1 MKIKI
6 LIALLFS
13 IQLISAQNS
22 DKTSLSDSLSNQYQI
37 EYTVNFNNYV
47 PISKKGILIPYLKE
61 NKSNYY
67 EIPLDE
73 DSKQKDDTND
83 SEINETIVIGKKNV
97 IKRNFVNLNTHKL
110 SSTENI
116 TFDSKTYLVTEA
128 LPKLDWDLNHPDTLK
143 IGTYMCNK
151 ATTSFRGRNYIAWY
165 TNDIPIT
172 FGPWKFHGLPGLIL
186 DMYDQTHKYEWIV
199 TKITKKTINEKTLN
213 QDKHDVNIGLKA
225 FVALREEVFN
235 KKMNN
240 LKNNLKSRQGRGT
253 TVGFTD
259 HSKRQGRELVFE
271 WEDNKQQ

>member
-97 IKRNFVNLNTHKL
+97 IKRNFTNLNTNKL
-110 SSTENI
+110 SSTETI
-116 TFDSKTYLVTEA
+116 TFDNSLYLVTEA

-199 TKITKKTINEKTLN
+199 TKITKKTINEKILN

>member
-6 LIALLFS
+6 LIALLLLS

-22 DKTSLSDSLSNQYQI
+22 DKISPSDSLSNQYQI
-37 EYTVNFNNYV
+37 EYTVNFNTYI
-47 PISKKGILIPYLKE
+47 PLSKKGILIPYLKE

-67 EIPLDE
+67 EMPFDE
-73 DSKQKDDTND
+73 DSIQKDDTND

-97 IKRNFVNLNTHKL
+97 IKRNFVNLNTNKL

-151 ATTSFRGRNYIAWY
+151 ATTNFRGRNYIAWY

-235 KKMNN
+235 TKMNN
-240 LKNNLKSRQGRGT
+240 FKNNLKSRQDRGT
-253 TVGFTD
+253 NVSVDTFN
-259 HSKRQGRELVFE
+259 KRQGRELLFE
-271 WEDNKQQ
+271 WEDKK

>member
-97 IKRNFVNLNTHKL
+97 IKRNFTNLNTNKL
-110 SSTENI
+110 SSTETI
-116 TFDSKTYLVTEA
+116 TFDNSLYLVTEA
-128 LPKLDWDLNHPDTLK
+128 LPKLDWDLSHPDTLK

-199 TKITKKTINEKTLN
+199 TKITKKTINEKILN

>member
-67 EIPLDE
+67 EMPFDE
-73 DSKQKDDTND
+73 DNATKDEADD
-83 SEINETIVIGKKNV
+83 SEINETIVVGKKNV
-97 IKRNFVNLNTHKL
+97 IKRNFTNLNTNKL
-110 SSTENI
+110 SSTETI
-116 TFDSKTYLVTEA
+116 TFDKSLYLVTEA
-128 LPKLDWDLNHPDTLK
+128 LPKLDWDLSHPDTLK

-199 TKITKKTINEKTLN
+199 TKITKKTINEKILN

-259 HSKRQGRELVFE
+259 HSKRQGRELIFE
-271 WEDNKQQ
+271 WEDKK

>member
-73 DSKQKDDTND
+73 DRKQKDDTND

-97 IKRNFVNLNTHKL
+97 IKRNFTNLNTNKL
-110 SSTENI
+110 SSTETI
-116 TFDSKTYLVTEA
+116 TFDNSLYLVTEA
-128 LPKLDWDLNHPDTLK
+128 LPKLDWDLSHPDTLK

-199 TKITKKTINEKTLN
+199 TKITKKTINEKILN

>member
-67 EIPLDE
+67 EILLDE

-97 IKRNFVNLNTHKL
+97 IKRNFTNLNTNKL
-110 SSTENI
+110 SSTETI
-116 TFDSKTYLVTEA
+116 TFDNSLYLVTEA
-128 LPKLDWDLNHPDTLK
+128 LPKLDWDLSHPDTLK

-240 LKNNLKSRQGRGT
+240 LKSNLKSRQGRGT

>member
-22 DKTSLSDSLSNQYQI
+22 DKTSLSDSLNNQYQI
-37 EYTVNFNNYV
+37 EYTVNFNTYI
-47 PISKKGILIPYLKE
+47 PLSKKGILIPYLKE

-67 EIPLDE
+67 EMPFDE
-73 DSKQKDDTND
+73 DNATKDEADD

-97 IKRNFVNLNTHKL
+97 IKRNFTNLNTNKL
-110 SSTENI
+110 SSTETI
-116 TFDSKTYLVTEA
+116 TFDNSLYLVTEA
-128 LPKLDWDLNHPDTLK
+128 LPKLDWDLSHPDTLK

-199 TKITKKTINEKTLN
+199 TKITKKTINEKILN
-213 QDKHDVNIGLKA
+213 QDKHDVNISLEA
-225 FVALREEVFN
+225 FVALREELFN
-235 KKMNN
+235 TKMNN
-240 LKNNLKSRQGRGT
+240 FKNNLKSRQDRGT
-253 TVGFTD
+253 NVSVDTFNT
-259 HSKRQGRELVFE
+259 RQGRELLFE
-271 WEDNKQQ
+271 WEDKK

>member
-67 EIPLDE
+67 EMPFDE
-73 DSKQKDDTND
+73 DNASKDDADD
-83 SEINETIVIGKKNV
+83 SEINETIVVGKKNV
-97 IKRNFVNLNTHKL
+97 IKRNFTNLNTNKL
-110 SSTENI
+110 SSTETI
-116 TFDSKTYLVTEA
+116 TFDNSLYLVTEA

-199 TKITKKTINEKTLN
+199 TKITKKTINEKILN

>member
-97 IKRNFVNLNTHKL
+97 IKRNFTNLNTNKL
-110 SSTENI
+110 SSTETI
-116 TFDSKTYLVTEA
+116 TFDNSLYLVTEA

-199 TKITKKTINEKTLN
+199 TKITKKTINEKIFN

>member
-6 LIALLFS
+6 LIALLLLS

-22 DKTSLSDSLSNQYQI
+22 DKISPSDSLSNQYQI
-37 EYTVNFNNYV
+37 EFTVNFNTYI
-47 PISKKGILIPYLKE
+47 PLSKKGILIPYLKE

-73 DSKQKDDTND
+73 DSIQKDDTND

-97 IKRNFVNLNTHKL
+97 IKRNFVNLNTNKL

-151 ATTSFRGRNYIAWY
+151 ATTNFRGRNYIAWY

-199 TKITKKTINEKTLN
+199 TKITKKTINEKILN
-213 QDKHDVNIGLKA
+213 QDKHDVNISLEA

-235 KKMNN
+235 TKMNN
-240 LKNNLKSRQGRGT
+240 FKNNLKSRQDRGT
-253 TVGFTD
+253 NVSVDTFN
-259 HSKRQGRELVFE
+259 KRQGRELLFE
-271 WEDNKQQ
+271 WEDKK

>member
-61 NKSNYY
+61 NRSNYY

-97 IKRNFVNLNTHKL
+97 IKRNFTNLNTNKL
-110 SSTENI
+110 SSTETI
-116 TFDSKTYLVTEA
+116 TFDKSLYLVTEA
-128 LPKLDWDLNHPDTLK
+128 LPKLDWDLSHPDTLK

>member
-22 DKTSLSDSLSNQYQI
+22 DKTSLSDSLNNQYQI
-37 EYTVNFNNYV
+37 EYTVNFNTYI
-47 PISKKGILIPYLKE
+47 PLSKKGILIPYLKE

-67 EIPLDE
+67 EMPFDE
-73 DSKQKDDTND
+73 DNATKDEADD
-83 SEINETIVIGKKNV
+83 SEINETIVVGKKNV
-97 IKRNFVNLNTHKL
+97 IKRNFTNLNTNKL
-110 SSTENI
+110 SSTETI
-116 TFDSKTYLVTEA
+116 TFDNSLYLVTEA

-199 TKITKKTINEKTLN
+199 TKITKKTINEKILN
-213 QDKHDVNIGLKA
+213 QDKHDVNISLEA
-225 FVALREEVFN
+225 FVALREELFN
-235 KKMNN
+235 TKMNN
-240 LKNNLKSRQGRGT
+240 FKNNLKSRQDRGT
-253 TVGFTD
+253 NVSVDTFN
-259 HSKRQGRELVFE
+259 KRQGRELLFE
-271 WEDNKQQ
+271 WEDKK